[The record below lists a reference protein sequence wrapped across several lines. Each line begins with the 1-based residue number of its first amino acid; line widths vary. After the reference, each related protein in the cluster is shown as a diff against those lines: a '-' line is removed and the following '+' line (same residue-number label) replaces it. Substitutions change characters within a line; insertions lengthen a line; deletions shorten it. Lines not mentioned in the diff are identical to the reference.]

1 MSLRGGTTKQP
12 HRVQYQSDEIATLS
26 LEMTQST
33 NETMFS
39 INNIIRKNI
48 ANLTPYS
55 SARDEFQ
62 GEASVYLDAN
72 ENAFGS
78 PLEQQY
84 NRYPDP
90 LQYKVK
96 KRLSEIKGVPPR
108 NIFLGN
114 GSDEAIDILFRS
126 FCNPGVDNVIL
137 VPPTYGM
144 YEVSA
149 NINDIQ
155 IKKVKLTE
163 EYQLNLEGIA
173 EAIDEHTKMI
183 FVCSPNNPTGNSI
196 NRDDIETLLAN
207 FNGLIVIDEAYIN
220 FSRQKSFIQELT
232 EYANLVVLQTL
243 SKAWG
248 LAGLRVGM
256 AFASEEIIEVMNKV
270 KPPYNINEAS
280 QDLALKALEN
290 VDQVN
295 QWIREILNQRD
306 RLVLTLKNFDFV
318 QDIYPSDANFILVK
332 TTAPKDIYNFLVDKG
347 IIVRDRSKVDLCEG
361 CLRITVGT
369 PAENDV
375 LLEALGKF

>member
-1 MSLRGGTTKQP
+1 M
-12 HRVQYQSDEIATLS
+12 TLYFIK
-26 LEMTQST
+26 
-33 NETMFS
+33 MFN
-39 INNIIRKNI
+39 INNILRENI
-48 ANLTPYS
+48 KNLTPYS

-78 PLEQQY
+78 PLEDQY

-96 KRLSEIKGVPPR
+96 MRLSEIKGVPAR

-114 GSDEAIDILFRS
+114 GSDEAIDVLFRS

-149 NINDIQ
+149 NINDIKA
-155 IKKVKLTE
+155 KKVSLTA
-163 EYQLNLEGIA
+163 EYQLNLEGISQ
-173 EAIDEHTKMI
+173 AIDEHTKII
-183 FVCSPNNPTGNSI
+183 FICSPNNPTGNSI
-196 NRDDIETLLAN
+196 NRDDVETLLAN
-207 FNGLIVIDEAYIN
+207 FDGLVVVDEAYIN
-220 FSRQKSFIQELT
+220 FSRQKTFIQELT
-232 EYANLVVLQTL
+232 EYSNLVVLQTL

-248 LAGLRVGM
+248 LAGLRIGM

-280 QDLALKALEN
+280 QQLALKALNN
-290 VDQVN
+290 VEQVN
-295 QWIREILNQRD
+295 EWIKETLAQRD
-306 RLVLTLKNFDFV
+306 KLVLALKDLDIV
-318 QDIYPSDANFILVK
+318 LDIYPSDANFILVK
-332 TTAPKDIYNFLVDKG
+332 TTDPRGIYNFLVERG

-361 CLRITVGT
+361 SLRITVGT
-369 PAENDV
+369 PAENE
-375 LLEALGKF
+375 LLIESLKQYK

>member
-1 MSLRGGTTKQP
+1 
-12 HRVQYQSDEIATLS
+12 
-26 LEMTQST
+26 
-33 NETMFS
+33 MFN
-39 INNIIRKNI
+39 INNILRENI
-48 ANLTPYS
+48 KNLTPYS
-55 SARDEFQ
+55 SARDEYQ
-62 GEASVYLDAN
+62 GEASVFLDAN
-72 ENAFGS
+72 ENSFGS
-78 PLEQQY
+78 PLDAAY

-90 LQYKVK
+90 LQYDVK
-96 KRLSEIKGVPPR
+96 KRLSEIKGVPIR

-149 NINDIQ
+149 NINDIK
-155 IKKVKLTE
+155 IKKIPLTE
-163 EYQLNLEGIA
+163 DFQLNLEGIA
-173 EAIDEHTKMI
+173 EAIDDHTKLI
-183 FVCSPNNPTGNSI
+183 FICSPNNPTGNSI

-207 FNGLIVIDEAYIN
+207 FNGVVVVDEAYIN
-220 FSRQKSFIQELT
+220 FSRQKTFIQELT

-280 QDLALKALEN
+280 QQLALQALAN
-290 VDQVN
+290 VHQVN
-295 QWIREILNQRD
+295 TWIKETLAQRD
-306 RLVLTLKNFDFV
+306 VLVLALKNFDFV
-318 QDIYPSDANFILVK
+318 LDIYPSDANFILVK
-332 TTAPKDIYNFLVDKG
+332 TTAPKTIYNFLVEKG

-369 PAENDV
+369 PAENKILIDT
-375 LLEALGKF
+375 LQNYK

>member
-1 MSLRGGTTKQP
+1 
-12 HRVQYQSDEIATLS
+12 
-26 LEMTQST
+26 
-33 NETMFS
+33 MFS
-39 INNIIRKNI
+39 INNIIRRNIKN
-48 ANLTPYS
+48 LVPYS
-55 SARDEFQ
+55 SARDEFK
-62 GEASVYLDAN
+62 GDASVYLDAN

-96 KRLSEIKGVPPR
+96 KRLSDIKGVPPR

-126 FCNPGVDNVIL
+126 FCNPGIDNVIL

-149 NINDIQ
+149 NINDIEAR
-155 IKKVKLTE
+155 KVMLTE

-173 EAIDEHTKMI
+173 EAIDKNTKLI
-183 FVCSPNNPTGNSI
+183 FICSPNNPTGNSI

-207 FNGLIVIDEAYIN
+207 FNGLVVIDEAYIN
-220 FSRQKSFIQELT
+220 FSRQKTFIQELT

-248 LAGLRVGM
+248 LAGLRIGM

-280 QDLALKALEN
+280 QELALKALDN
-290 VDQVN
+290 VEQVN
-295 QWIREILNQRD
+295 GWIKETLAQRD
-306 RLVLTLKNFDFV
+306 KLVLNLKHFDFV
-318 QDIYPSDANFILVK
+318 LDIYPSDANFILVK
-332 TTAPKDIYNFLVDKG
+332 MTDPKAIYSFLVDKG

-369 PAENDV
+369 PAENDI
-375 LLEALGKF
+375 LLETLQQYK